1 MEKENNKNTRYRKQ
15 TKKLNVERVRNKE
28 MDINKKAL
36 IILDIDNLDYY

>member
-1 MEKENNKNTRYRKQ
+1 MLKE
-15 TKKLNVERVRNKE
+15 LENKE